1 VIGDSE
7 RLFRRPRPG
16 FGLSR
21 LEAALEPLPR
31 KGCWWIGFSGGCDS
45 SVLLHAL
52 SRLRPLSV
60 ELRALHVNHR
70 LHPDASAWA
79 EHCRRFAAARG
90 IPFRLIEVD
99 AVPGPGESPEARAR
113 EARYAAFAEVLAAGD
128 HLLLAHHR
136 DDQAET
142 VLLRLLRGAG
152 PEGLAGMPVT
162 RPLGAGQLYRPLLD
176 FTRADLQA
184 WARREG
190 LEWIEDP
197 TNAGTDPDRNFLRH
211 EILPRLRSR
220 WPAADAALAR
230 AARLQRE
237 AADELARQAAADWA
251 SLAETQ
257 PDRIAVAPLRA
268 LPAARQRRLLRYW
281 IGRINARPLPDARHL
296 QRLLDEVLTAA
307 PDAMPEVRWRGAR
320 IRRHDGRLWLLP
332 ETPPA
337 TPPMQP
343 WDLRQPLLLGDGRCL
358 EVREIT
364 GEGLRADLRG
374 REDIRIDFRRGGER
388 LRPAGRGERHH
399 ALKKLLQEWRVPPW
413 ERARLPLLYVGE
425 AIAAVPGYCV
435 CAPFAA
441 RAGEA
446 GLVIRVRCGERD

>member
-1 VIGDSE
+1 M
-7 RLFRRPRPG
+7 PRPG
-16 FGLSR
+16 FSLSR
-21 LEAALEPLPR
+21 LDAALAPLPR
-31 KGCWWIGFSGGCDS
+31 QGRWWIGFSGGCDS
-45 SVLLHAL
+45 AVLLHAL
-52 SRLRPLSV
+52 SRLRPAGVTLK
-60 ELRALHVNHR
+60 ALHVDHR
-70 LHPDASAWA
+70 LHPESAAWA
-79 EHCRRFAAARG
+79 AHCQRFAAACGVPCRV
-90 IPFRLIEVD
+90 IEVD
-99 AVPGPGESPEARAR
+99 AAPAPGESPEARAR
-113 EARYAAFAEVLAAGD
+113 EARYAAFAGVLRAGD
-128 HLLLAHHR
+128 HLFLAHHR

-152 PEGLAGMPVT
+152 PEGLAGMPVS
-162 RPLGAGQLYRPLLD
+162 RPLGAGRLYRPLLD
-176 FTRADLQA
+176 FTRAELQA

-197 TNAGTDPDRNFLRH
+197 ANAGTDPDRNFLRH

-230 AARLQRE
+230 GARLQRE
-237 AADELARQAAADWA
+237 AADDLAMQAAADWA
-251 SLAETQ
+251 SQAETS
-257 PDRIAVAPLRA
+257 PDRIAVAALRA

-296 QRLLDEVLTAA
+296 QRILEEVLTAA
-307 PDAMPEVRWRGAR
+307 PDAMPEVRWPGAR

-332 ETPPA
+332 ETLPA
-337 TPPMQP
+337 RPSAQP
-343 WDLRQPLLLGDGRCL
+343 WDLRQPLRLGDGRCL
-358 EVREIT
+358 AVREIT

-374 REDIRIDFRRGGER
+374 REDIRIEFRRGGER
-388 LRPAGRGERHH
+388 LRPAGRGEYHH

-441 RAGEA
+441 GAGET
-446 GLVIRVRCGERD
+446 GLVIDVRGGERD